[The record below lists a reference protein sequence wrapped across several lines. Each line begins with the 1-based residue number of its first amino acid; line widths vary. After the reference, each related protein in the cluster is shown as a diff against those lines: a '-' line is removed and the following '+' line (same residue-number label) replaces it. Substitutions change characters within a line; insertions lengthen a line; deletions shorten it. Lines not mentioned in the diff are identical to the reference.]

1 MVGSAK
7 VEMKGPRVS
16 KADIRTH
23 LFSSFKS
30 LTKIGARI
38 EHLDEG
44 EQAQDIDITTSA
56 QAFRTLQISSLHNV
70 V

>member
-7 VEMKGPRVS
+7 VEMKGPSVW

-23 LFSSFKS
+23 LLSSFS
-30 LTKIGARI
+30 NLAKIGASI

-44 EQAQDIDITTSA
+44 EQAHETDITTSA
-56 QAFRTLQISSLHNV
+56 QAFLTPQISSLHNFM
-70 V
+70 